1 MSQATYKYNINA
13 LKQLDTVKPTYK
25 EPHYKEFQGIT
36 TDLHSSIFA
45 LLYSM

>member
-25 EPHYKEFQGIT
+25 EPHYKEFH
-36 TDLHSSIFA
+36 DLHSPIFA